1 MPPYHQLRLCH
12 LVMRLFWKP
21 HLKQQRLFSCRNV
34 IHFWTLMVSF
44 PYILYVKHFLIFH
57 VCIYLLG
64 FSICS
69 SQTEDIANS
78 ITRALSSLDNDV
90 IPRLIEPNTGRN
102 EVEEQ
107 RHVEPLGID
116 YETEEYVLEDDIDLP
131 EQTLISSRSN

>member
-1 MPPYHQLRLCH
+1 
-12 LVMRLFWKP
+12 
-21 HLKQQRLFSCRNV
+21 
-34 IHFWTLMVSF
+34 MVSF

-90 IPRLIEPNTGRN
+90 IPRDRPLTEPNTGTN
-102 EVEEQ
+102 ELKEQ
-107 RHVEPLGID
+107 WYVDPNGID
-116 YETEEYVLEDDIDLP
+116 Y
-131 EQTLISSRSN
+131 